1 MDIIGAHNPLIMIK
15 MHTIPQLS
23 SVASVMDIMVYIM
36 I

>member
-1 MDIIGAHNPLIMIK
+1 MDIIGAHNPFILIN

-23 SVASVMDIMVYIM
+23 SVMEIMVYIM